1 MNNNIINPIQA
12 RHARLQ
18 SWLTQQFSQFDP
30 VNDPIEPIKVGNRF
44 ADPGQ
49 FHYFR
54 ITVAG
59 DTHIVIDLF
68 GETEKTLDN
77 GTAFIKVAA
86 LLATAGLNV
95 PKIVTQDLEQGFLLL
110 SNIGPQSYLDTL
122 TEENADSLLRPAADA
137 LIKWQLSSMPN
148 ILPDVSAAQLR
159 RELNFFSD
167 GYLAQH
173 LALALNDAQKKTLD
187 NVFNS
192 IVAANLTEGKV
203 FVHRDYVPQ
212 NLLLANPNP
221 GVLGF
226 ERAIYGPVSYDIA
239 SLYKDAF
246 ISWDEERVLDG
257 TIRYWEKAKKAGLPV
272 SADFG
277 DFYRDVEW
285 MGLQRHLHL
294 LGAFASRGSAGGEP
308 NYLAEAPRFLK
319 YIRKVGERYTALF
332 PMIRL
337 FDALKIDDG
346 ITRKVGY
353 TF

>member
-1 MNNNIINPIQA
+1 MNNYINSPIQA
-12 RHARLQ
+12 RHIKLQ
-18 SWLTQQFSQFDP
+18 SWLTQQFAPFDP
-30 VNDPIEPIKVGNRF
+30 VNNLIEPIKAGNRF
-44 ADPGQ
+44 AEPAQ
-49 FHYFR
+49 FRYFR
-54 ITVAG
+54 ITIAG
-59 DTHIVIDLF
+59 DTHIIIDLSD
-68 GETEKTLDN
+68 EAEKTPDN
-77 GTAFIKVAA
+77 GTGFIKIAA
-86 LLATAGLNV
+86 LMAKAGLNV
-95 PKIVTQDLEQGFLLL
+95 PQIVVQDLEQGFLLL
-110 SNIGPQSYLDTL
+110 SNVGRQSYLDVL
-122 TEENADSLLRPAADA
+122 NEENVDSLLRPAADA

-148 ILPDVSAAQLR
+148 ILPDLSAAQLKG
-159 RELNFFSD
+159 ELNLFSD

-173 LALALNDAQKKTLD
+173 LALALNEEQKKMLD
-187 NVFNS
+187 TVFNS

-212 NLLLANPNP
+212 NLMIADPNP
-221 GVLGF
+221 GILGF

-239 SLYKDAF
+239 TLYKDAF

-272 SADFG
+272 PADFG

-285 MGLQRHLHL
+285 MGLQRHMHL
-294 LGAFASRGSAGGEP
+294 LGAFVSRNEP
-308 NYLAEAPRFLK
+308 GYLAEAPRFLK

>member
-1 MNNNIINPIQA
+1 MNDNITNPIQA
-12 RHARLQ
+12 RHIKLQ
-18 SWLTQQFSQFDP
+18 SWLAQQFSPFDP
-30 VNDPIEPIKVGNRF
+30 VNDLIEPIKAGNRF
-44 ADPGQ
+44 AGPTQ

-54 ITVAG
+54 ITIAG
-59 DTHIVIDLF
+59 DTHIIIDLS
-68 GETEKTLDN
+68 GEPEKTRAN
-77 GTAFIKVAA
+77 GAAFVNVAA
-86 LLATAGLNV
+86 LLEKAGLNV
-95 PKIVTQDLEQGFLLL
+95 PKIVTQDLERGFLLL
-110 SNIGPQSYLDTL
+110 SNMGQQNYLDKL
-122 TEENADSLLRPAADA
+122 SEENADSLLRPAADA
-137 LIKWQLSSMPN
+137 LIKWQLSSTPN
-148 ILPDVSAAQLR
+148 ILLDVSAAQLG
-159 RELNFFSD
+159 RELNLFSD

-173 LALALNDAQKKTLD
+173 LALALNEVQKKTLG

-192 IVAANLTEGKV
+192 IVAANVAEAKV

-212 NLLLANPNP
+212 NLMIANPNP

-226 ERAIYGPVSYDIA
+226 ERAIYGPVSYDIV

-272 SADFG
+272 PTDFG

-294 LGAFASRGSAGGEP
+294 LGTFASRNKLDNGP
-308 NYLAEAPRFLK
+308 DYLAEAPRFLK

-346 ITRKVGY
+346 IVRKSGY
-353 TF
+353 SF